1 MGGTS
6 SFLSLQI
13 FLFPVK
19 TTAIVPE
26 STVQTMFSNVEI
38 IQNVNKEFYQ
48 NLENRMKRHSEINA
62 TVPVGDLFK
71 KMVLLQFY
79 NSVTRSNF

>member
-1 MGGTS
+1 M
-6 SFLSLQI
+6 
-13 FLFPVK
+13 
-19 TTAIVPE
+19 
-26 STVQTMFSNVEI
+26 QTMFSNIEI

-71 KMVLLQFY
+71 KMVLIFLK
-79 NSVTRSNF
+79 SATRSNFDLIGRLL